1 MSLLTVR
8 ETAEH
13 LHRSY
18 HTVLRMIHEKTL
30 TAIMLP
36 GSREYLV
43 DPADLKA
50 LIDASKI
57 GAEVGAIAT
66 SDDPKRLETM
76 APENRRQARN
86 ETPSRV
92 GKYQWMQEYEPKRKR
107 K

>member
-57 GAEVGAIAT
+57 GAEVGAVAT
-66 SDDPKRLETM
+66 ADDPKSVEMM
-76 APENRRQARN
+76 APANRCQNGNEQA
-86 ETPSRV
+86 SRV
-92 GKYQWMQEYEPKRKR
+92 NKYEWMQQYEPKRKR